1 MPRGDKGFI
10 MHYPVLIPTD
20 VKIQQTISDMLTSMD
35 EEIITLEEEKD
46 KMLQIKSGAMD
57 DLLTGRVR
65 LMRQGG

>member
-1 MPRGDKGFI
+1 
-10 MHYPVLIPTD
+10 
-20 VKIQQTISDMLTSMD
+20 MLTSMD